1 MFDPLK
7 PYNDLPQITTLYINT
22 EDGLAKLA
30 EDTRVAIEILRY
42 AVKTLPDPNILLD
55 TLALQEAKASSNVE
69 NIVTTNDDLYR
80 GVVFEDFTAEA
91 KEVSCYKDALFTGY
105 RSLQEKGLISMS
117 DIEQINYPVNK
128 KQKGIRANLPNFADL
143 TRIAN
148 KKPNGEQEIIY
159 TPPHGRDLLQE
170 LLIDMLEYVYDDDT
184 YTIHPLI
191 KIALAH
197 YQFESIHPFRD
208 GNGRT
213 GRILNVLFLCQKG
226 YLDSPILYASSY
238 IIKNKNE
245 YYELLRTAKETEKYE
260 AVVSYMLHSFKDTAE
275 HTLRIVE
282 SIKQL
287 MEQYTDKDYLL
298 TLKGQYEP
306 LYNTV
311 NLVFKKAYV
320 RIADVVDLG
329 IHRQTA
335 AVYLDQLVDEG
346 LLTKE
351 KVGRD
356 NIYKNVKLIA
366 LFENDSEVTE

>member
-7 PYNDLPQITTLYINT
+7 PYNDLPLITTLYVDTNS
-22 EDGLAKLA
+22 GLAKLA

-42 AVKTLPDPNILLD
+42 AVNTLPDPNILLD

-91 KEVSCYKDALFTGY
+91 KEVSQYKDALFVGY
-105 RSLQEKGLISMS
+105 EALKQKGLLTLT
-117 DIEQINYPVNK
+117 DIEKINGPVNK
-128 KQKGIRANLPNFADL
+128 RTPGFRANLPNFGDL

-148 KKPNGEQEIIY
+148 EKANGEIEIIY
-159 TPPHGRDLLQE
+159 TPPHGKELIQE
-170 LLIDMLEYVYDDDT
+170 LLYDMLEYVYDDET
-184 YTIHPLI
+184 YDIHPLI

-197 YQFESIHPFRD
+197 FQFENIHPFRD

-226 YLDSPILYASSY
+226 YLDAPILYASSY

-245 YYELLRTAKETEKYE
+245 YYTLLRTAKETEQYE
-260 AVVSYMLHSFKDTAE
+260 EVVEYMLRSFKVTAE
-275 HTLRIVE
+275 RTLKIVE
-282 SIKQL
+282 SIKAL
-287 MEQYTDKDYLL
+287 LAKYTDKDYLMS
-298 TLKGQYEP
+298 LKGQYDL
-306 LYNTV
+306 LYKTV

-335 AVYLDQLVDEG
+335 AVYLDRLVDEG
-346 LLTKE
+346 LLSKE

-356 NIYKNVKLIA
+356 NIYKNLKLLE
-366 LFENDSEVTE
+366 LFENDSEE

>member
-1 MFDPLK
+1 M
-7 PYNDLPQITTLYINT
+7 
-22 EDGLAKLA
+22 
-30 EDTRVAIEILRY
+30 
-42 AVKTLPDPNILLD
+42 
-55 TLALQEAKASSNVE
+55 
-69 NIVTTNDDLYR
+69 
-80 GVVFEDFTAEA
+80 
-91 KEVSCYKDALFTGY
+91 
-105 RSLQEKGLISMS
+105 
-117 DIEQINYPVNK
+117 
-128 KQKGIRANLPNFADL
+128 
-143 TRIAN
+143 
-148 KKPNGEQEIIY
+148 
-159 TPPHGRDLLQE
+159 
-170 LLIDMLEYVYDDDT
+170 
-184 YTIHPLI
+184 
-191 KIALAH
+191 
-197 YQFESIHPFRD
+197 
-208 GNGRT
+208 
-213 GRILNVLFLCQKG
+213 
-226 YLDSPILYASSY
+226 YASSY

-260 AVVSYMLHSFKDTAE
+260 AIVSYMLHSFKDTAE